1 LRTIKTREIS
11 SKSPNNI
18 LHALRKTRTSQA
30 QKQLINIGAEINE
43 HEFKRV
49 IQKKINEMKRRP
61 FEKTN
66 FDKDFAKPKKTK
78 KKLNKIIDEKR
89 YLNKYSGNTSK
100 TYIPINW
107 EI

>member
-1 LRTIKTREIS
+1 
-11 SKSPNNI
+11 
-18 LHALRKTRTSQA
+18 
-30 QKQLINIGAEINE
+30 
-43 HEFKRV
+43 
-49 IQKKINEMKRRP
+49 MKRRP

-66 FDKDFAKPKKTK
+66 FDKDFAKPKKNK
-78 KKLNKIIDEKR
+78 KKKINKIIDEKR

>member
-1 LRTIKTREIS
+1 
-11 SKSPNNI
+11 
-18 LHALRKTRTSQA
+18 
-30 QKQLINIGAEINE
+30 
-43 HEFKRV
+43 
-49 IQKKINEMKRRP
+49 MKRRP